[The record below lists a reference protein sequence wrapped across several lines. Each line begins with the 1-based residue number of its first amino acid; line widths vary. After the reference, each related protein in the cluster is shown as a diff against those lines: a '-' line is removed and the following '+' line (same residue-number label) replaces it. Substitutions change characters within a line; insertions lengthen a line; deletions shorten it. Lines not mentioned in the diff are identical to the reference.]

1 MFESKGK
8 MGAKQIKE
16 QLHTAWP
23 VPDSRSQ
30 MEALKREL
38 QAEMRRS
45 LELVSKIIV
54 TCTVL
59 VCEYLF
65 CNLLLLCMYMYG
77 GVNQVC
83 LCLVVVLCE

>member
-1 MFESKGK
+1 MSSIKTVINEMMSMFESKGK

-45 LELVSKIIV
+45 LELVSKIMYITLAYQHKYC
-54 TCTVL
+54 TC
-59 VCEYLF
+59 
-65 CNLLLLCMYMYG
+65 M
-77 GVNQVC
+77 
-83 LCLVVVLCE
+83 